1 MRRLFPNLVLAVS
14 AAYGWSGL
22 CAGVAWGADPGA
34 ASEAALNEVLA
45 SPSQYRDVQL
55 SLEGL
60 VADPRL
66 ARAPEGRT
74 CSFALVSPNSNM
86 GLAVLGA
93 TPPEIGAYVRV
104 EGPLRLDPR
113 LNTPYIES
121 PQVTVLRELPM
132 WLRPTD
138 HQSLAALGS
147 VLCAAMACLLLSHI
161 VRARRRSSPRRLSSL
176 AAAAVLPKVDRASS
190 FEPTA
195 AVEPSTSEAP
205 ESAPTVVVPTHAEAR
220 LARGDAEVESEAVL
234 QCTETAS
241 SPEEDMPAIVS
252 AMGVQP
258 PDDEKAARPAVG
270 ELIVEVL
277 SGPDRG
283 QVFRV
288 SGTEITIGR
297 SEGRDVHLTDETVT
311 SHQATLIR
319 LNGSVELHSE
329 VGGPVVVSL
338 NSRPVRQA
346 FVLRDDIIRLGASEL
361 RVTWPTD
368 DVGELAQV
376 ARR

>member
-1 MRRLFPNLVLAVS
+1 
-14 AAYGWSGL
+14 
-22 CAGVAWGADPGA
+22 
-34 ASEAALNEVLA
+34 
-45 SPSQYRDVQL
+45 
-55 SLEGL
+55 
-60 VADPRL
+60 
-66 ARAPEGRT
+66 
-74 CSFALVSPNSNM
+74 
-86 GLAVLGA
+86 
-93 TPPEIGAYVRV
+93 
-104 EGPLRLDPR
+104 
-113 LNTPYIES
+113 
-121 PQVTVLRELPM
+121 
-132 WLRPTD
+132 
-138 HQSLAALGS
+138 
-147 VLCAAMACLLLSHI
+147 
-161 VRARRRSSPRRLSSL
+161 
-176 AAAAVLPKVDRASS
+176 
-190 FEPTA
+190 
-195 AVEPSTSEAP
+195 
-205 ESAPTVVVPTHAEAR
+205 
-220 LARGDAEVESEAVL
+220 
-234 QCTETAS
+234 
-241 SPEEDMPAIVS
+241 MPAIVS

-258 PDDEKAARPAVG
+258 PDDEKAGRPAVG